1 MRKLYAVLGVLIA
14 ATMVLSACATPTAAP
29 EAPVVTEA
37 PDTAGV
43 TVPTEAP
50 EETAIAHNG
59 KGAWLD
65 KVIFTAVADADS
77 AVAQLQAGAIDI
89 YPVSVEDPE
98 VFAKVKADDTLG
110 YATVYGSSNQLMVN
124 VVECEDG
131 SLNPFTDMEFRAA
144 MNWAFDRDYVVQ
156 EFFGGLAIPKFTSF
170 TGAFPDYARYADV
183 MAGIETTYAY
193 DMEKAQAAV
202 DTRMAALGATKNA
215 DGKWEYNG
223 APVTLKVVIRTEDQ
237 RLGIGQYFSTQLETL
252 GFTVERLE
260 KTRTEASP
268 IVWSATPGLCE
279 WHVYTGGWISTAISR
294 DDGYQIPQFNTGL
307 VQTTLPIFSYY
318 DPSPEF
324 DVINEKLL
332 YNDFT
337 SMEERDQLIRDG
349 LNLAMKESWWG
360 VWVNDNTAISPYRKP
375 LEGAY
380 DLAGG
385 FASAMLWPYTMRWA
399 DQVGGV
405 VRVAQ
410 SGILVQPFNP
420 INGSNWTDDSMV
432 YRGIMDWGLVPNP
445 FTGLNMPK
453 LVEKAELVAKTGTPI
468 VENGEDWF
476 TLSFQDAVEVPEDAW
491 ADWDPVNEKW
501 LTVAE
506 MKVKVEEAKTKAAEI
521 EAVKPEVDAKRAEL
535 VAAFDTANMNVETMT
550 AVTKEYTDFAA
561 EKYALEWDA
570 SAFVDSEIAAEVEWI
585 DANLA
590 ADAVADRQGE
600 LDWWLGYVA
609 ESTDPSVA
617 VVDLAGRDYTT
628 AVTKSVVTYR
638 PELWDTTWHDG
649 SPFTIG
655 DIVFA
660 MIMNFAPGKEGSPIF
675 DSTMKGVVDAYLSH
689 FRGVK
694 ITSVDPLVIETYDN
708 AFALDAEN
716 SVTSWYPSFS
726 YGPVAWHD
734 LTPAVLA
741 EAAEEIAFSQAK
753 STQLEV
759 DQTSLIAGET
769 LTIQKKYLDEAAAA
783 GTIPF
788 APTLGEYITADEAAT
803 KYANLQAW
811 YEDKGHL
818 MIGTG
823 VFYVDEVYPTEGTVT
838 LSRYPDYIF
847 SSDEFSGFG
856 APMIAD
862 AEVDGPLA
870 VTKGEA
876 ADFNVAVTYADEV
889 YPSEKLNFVS
899 YMLFDAAGT
908 MVEKGNATMT
918 AEGSYVV
925 TLSAETTGN
934 LEAGAAKL
942 LTAVSSKVVS
952 IPTFTEYEF
961 VVQ

>member
-1 MRKLYAVLGVLIA
+1 MRKLYAILGVLIA
-14 ATMVLSACATPTAAP
+14 ATMVLSACAKPTAAPTAAP
-29 EAPVVTEA
+29 EVPAATEAPVV
-37 PDTAGV
+37 
-43 TVPTEAP
+43 
-50 EETAIAHNG
+50 ETAIPHNG

-98 VFAKVKADDTLG
+98 VFAKVKADENLG

-124 VVECEDG
+124 VVKCDDG
-131 SLNPFTDMEFRAA
+131 SLNPFTDMEFREA

-183 MAGIETTYAY
+183 MAAITSTYAY

-202 DTRMAALGATKNA
+202 DARMTALGATKNA
-215 DGKWEYNG
+215 SGVWEFNG
-223 APVTLKVVIRTEDQ
+223 APVTIKVVIRTEDQ
-237 RLGIGQYFSTQLETL
+237 RLGIGQYFASQLEAL
-252 GFTVERLE
+252 GFKVERLE

-268 IVWSATPGLCE
+268 IVWSATPELCE

-307 VQTTLPIFSYY
+307 VQTTLPIFSKY

-324 DVINEKLL
+324 DVINQKLL

-385 FASAMLWPYTMRWA
+385 FASAPLWPYTMRWA
-399 DQVGGV
+399 DKVGGV

-468 VENGEDWF
+468 IENGEDWF
-476 TLSFQDAVEVPEDAW
+476 KLSFQDVVEVPEDAW

-506 MKVKVEEAKTKAAEI
+506 MKVKVEEAKAKAAEI
-521 EAVKPEVDAKRAEL
+521 EAVKAEVEAKRAEL
-535 VAAFDTANMNVETMT
+535 VAAFDTTNMTVETMA
-550 AVTKEYTDFAA
+550 AVTKEFTDFAA
-561 EKYALEWDA
+561 EKYGLPWDA
-570 SAFVDSEIAAEVEWI
+570 SAFVDAELPGEVEWI
-585 DANLA
+585 DGNLA

-609 ESTDPSVA
+609 ESTDPSVS
-617 VVDLAGRDYTT
+617 VVDLAGRDYST
-628 AVTKSVVTYR
+628 AVTKSVVIYR

-655 DIVFA
+655 DVVYG

-675 DSTMKGVVDAYLSH
+675 DSTMKGPVDAYLSH

-694 ITSVDPLVIETYDN
+694 ITSVDPLTIETYDN

-716 SVTSWYPSFS
+716 SVSAWYPSFS

-741 EAAEEIAFSQAK
+741 ESDEKIAFSKAK
-753 STQLEV
+753 ATQLGV

-769 LTIQKKYLDEAAAA
+769 LAIQKKYLDEAAAA

-788 APTLGEYITADEAAT
+788 APTLSEYITADEAAAR
-803 KYANLQAW
+803 YANLLGWFQ
-811 YEDKGHL
+811 DKGHL

-838 LSRYPDYIF
+838 LSRYADYIF
-847 SSDEFSGFG
+847 PSDEFSGFG

-862 AEVDGPLA
+862 AEIDGPLA
-870 VTKGEA
+870 ITKGEA
-876 ADFNVAVTYADEV
+876 ADFTVAVTYDDEA
-889 YPSEKLNFVS
+889 YPSAKLNFVS
-899 YMLFDAAGT
+899 YMLFDATGKL
-908 MVEKGNATMT
+908 VEKGNATMT
-918 AEGSYVV
+918 EEGLYAVS
-925 TLSAETTGN
+925 LSAETTGK
-934 LEAGAAKL
+934 LEVGGAKL

-952 IPTFTEYEF
+952 IPTFSEYEF